1 MSVSQLC
8 PDDLLIA
15 ARRGALNAQDEA
27 RLAFHLARCERCQA
41 ALDVGRDFDGVL
53 GARAGDDAIAMRI
66 AAQVTQRPKRRGL
79 AYALAGGLLLFGSV
93 AVAAVGSRVWQ
104 QVFRGQQVHTVPTVS
119 VQSTNDATERA
130 PRSKEP
136 APANLEPAASAPV
149 AQPTPELS
157 ARTTSTGPGVRSTG
171 AASEDVTA
179 ASLFTDANSLR
190 SKGDSL
196 GARKLYQQ
204 LQTRFGNSTEAKV
217 SLVSLGRI
225 ELGSAPARALRHF
238 DAYLAQSQHTTLAE
252 EALFG
257 RANALQR
264 LGRAEQERATWR
276 QLVERF
282 PASVYAERARARLAA
297 AP

>member
-27 RLAFHLARCERCQA
+27 RLSYHLARCERCQA

-66 AAQVTQRPKRRGL
+66 AAHVTQRPKRRGL

-104 QVFRGQQVHTVPTVS
+104 QVFRNQAVHVVPNVS
-119 VQSTNDATERA
+119 VQSDSETTARA
-130 PRSKEP
+130 PRSQ
-136 APANLEPAASAPV
+136 APASVEPAASASVP
-149 AQPTPELS
+149 QLTPELPS
-157 ARTTSTGPGVRSTG
+157 ARTTSAGPVPRSTG
-171 AASEDVTA
+171 PANDNVTA

-190 SKGDSL
+190 SKGDSF